1 MRELDDFD
9 ERDYYIIFV
18 TERIYIDK
26 YYVGS
31 VRIVK
36 I

>member
-9 ERDYYIIFV
+9 ERDYIIFV
-18 TERIYIDK
+18 TERIYIGK